1 MPFPIRTNQVQRAA
15 YVVGTLDSRHGQC
28 NSEMCCNFQGG
39 WLDCRPYRG
48 RGEGNPKSLV
58 EGCKPRLSNPFDF
71 FDHTGCEL
79 MGIRTGAT
87 AFLSGSSVGVSRM
100 ETARPHEGQKRTFSE
115 DTVPQPGQVTM
126 RTDCIAPRGEAVKP
140 HVWNRPGSRKQILS
154 NRLLFTSHPAGS
166 PRIP

>member
-1 MPFPIRTNQVQRAA
+1 
-15 YVVGTLDSRHGQC
+15 
-28 NSEMCCNFQGG
+28 
-39 WLDCRPYRG
+39 
-48 RGEGNPKSLV
+48 
-58 EGCKPRLSNPFDF
+58 
-71 FDHTGCEL
+71 
-79 MGIRTGAT
+79 
-87 AFLSGSSVGVSRM
+87 M

-166 PRIP
+166 PEYRDGSEENIGAQHRADV